1 MTVCQTEI
9 WFILCQILG
18 ANGAY
23 KNSDKLYLIKKA
35 LIKSTLSYDSRSI
48 DLFQE
53 NIPENAY

>member
-18 ANGAY
+18 ANGPY

-35 LIKSTLSYDSRSI
+35 LIKSTLSYNSRSI

>member
-18 ANGAY
+18 ANGPY
-23 KNSDKLYLIKKA
+23 KNSDTLYFTKKA

-53 NIPENAY
+53 NIP

>member
-18 ANGAY
+18 ANGPY
-23 KNSDKLYLIKKA
+23 KNSDTLYFTKKA
-35 LIKSTLSYDSRSI
+35 LIKSTLSYNSRSI